1 MLEKISSMSEDSQ
14 LEAII
19 EQTINSAITTIPG
32 YLQEIEEKK
41 EIFNVDNPKEFVF
54 GVIMGMALGMGG
66 AILSA
71 QKHSPTPEDQFKV
84 RDIVYK
90 NIPQIREQ
98 IFK

>member
-1 MLEKISSMSEDSQ
+1 MSEDAQ

-41 EIFNVDNPKEFVF
+41 DIFKVDNPKEFVF
-54 GVIMGMALGMGG
+54 GVVMGMALGMGG

-71 QKHSPTPEDQFKV
+71 QKQSPTPEDQFKV

>member
-1 MLEKISSMSEDSQ
+1 MSEDAQ

-32 YLQEIEEKK
+32 YLQEIEQKK
-41 EIFNVDNPKEFVF
+41 DVFKVDNPKEFVF
-54 GVIMGMALGMGG
+54 GVVMGMALGMGG

-71 QKHSPTPEDQFKV
+71 QKQTPTAEDQYKV

-90 NIPQIREQ
+90 NIPHIRER